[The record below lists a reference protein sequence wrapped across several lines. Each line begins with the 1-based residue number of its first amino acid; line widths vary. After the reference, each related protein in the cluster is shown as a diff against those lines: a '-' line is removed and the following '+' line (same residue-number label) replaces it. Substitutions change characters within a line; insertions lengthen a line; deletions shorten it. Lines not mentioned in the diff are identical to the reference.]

1 MFRGSAQ
8 RLRFQ
13 PADGM
18 RVIVAASAV
27 LYEKEGSFQLNVTDM
42 QPDGAG
48 VQAAALEQLKKKL
61 TDQGVFDAAAK
72 RPIPVMP
79 QRIGVI
85 TSDVGAALQDVR
97 NVISRRYPVG
107 HLLVYP
113 AQVQGN
119 AAVQSICSAIA
130 AAQADRC
137 DVLIVGRGGGS
148 AENLRAFNTE
158 QVVMAIYHCT
168 IPIVSAVGHETDWT
182 LADAAADLRAPTPSA
197 AAELAVPDMRQL
209 LQQIQEQRRR
219 MTAAIRG
226 QLQSRHQELE
236 RLCDRLRLQSPAHRQ
251 SMEQQALEHL
261 YRRLVRGGAAVLE
274 RYENQLRQQAEKL
287 EMLSPLKI
295 LGRGYA
301 LVYQG
306 EELVRRA
313 EQVQPGDIL
322 RVQLAEGEITAE
334 VKA

>member
-1 MFRGSAQ
+1 
-8 RLRFQ
+8 
-13 PADGM
+13 
-18 RVIVAASAV
+18 
-27 LYEKEGSFQLNVTDM
+27 
-42 QPDGAG
+42 
-48 VQAAALEQLKKKL
+48 
-61 TDQGVFDAAAK
+61 
-72 RPIPVMP
+72 
-79 QRIGVI
+79 
-85 TSDVGAALQDVR
+85 
-97 NVISRRYPVG
+97 
-107 HLLVYP
+107 
-113 AQVQGN
+113 
-119 AAVQSICSAIA
+119 
-130 AAQADRC
+130 
-137 DVLIVGRGGGS
+137 
-148 AENLRAFNTE
+148 
-158 QVVMAIYHCT
+158 MAIYHCT

-209 LQQIQEQRRR
+209 LQQI
-219 MTAAIRG
+219 
-226 QLQSRHQELE
+226 
-236 RLCDRLRLQSPAHRQ
+236 
-251 SMEQQALEHL
+251 
-261 YRRLVRGGAAVLE
+261 RLVRGGATVLE

>member
-1 MFRGSAQ
+1 
-8 RLRFQ
+8 
-13 PADGM
+13 
-18 RVIVAASAV
+18 
-27 LYEKEGSFQLNVTDM
+27 
-42 QPDGAG
+42 
-48 VQAAALEQLKKKL
+48 
-61 TDQGVFDAAAK
+61 
-72 RPIPVMP
+72 MP

-148 AENLRAFNTE
+148 AENLQAFNTE

-168 IPIVSAVGHETDWT
+168 IPVVSAVGHETDWT

-219 MTAAIRG
+219 MIAAIRG
-226 QLQSRHQELE
+226 QLQSRQQELE